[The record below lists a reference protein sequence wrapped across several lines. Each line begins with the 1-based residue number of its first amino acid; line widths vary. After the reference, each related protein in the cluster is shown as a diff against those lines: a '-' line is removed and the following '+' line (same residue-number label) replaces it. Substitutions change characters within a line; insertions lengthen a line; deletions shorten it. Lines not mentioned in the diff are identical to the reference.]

1 MAHKT
6 KRARV
11 ASALNRITEQSF
23 VDAMSTSDR
32 EAMSDFVGK
41 FFCGDLETDES
52 DNEEEEE
59 PG

>member
-1 MAHKT
+1 MAHK
-6 KRARV
+6 ARV
-11 ASALNRITEQSF
+11 ASVLNRITEQSF

-32 EAMSDFVGK
+32 EAMSDFVADY
-41 FFCGDLETDES
+41 FCGDPETDES